1 MNLDGILNDYKQ
13 IGNLNKM
20 SEKTLDELLEKKEME
35 LQAKINKASKYLDNE
50 RYIKNLSRMPKK
62 TIDLTLNDIKNTW
75 ESEEMPQVNMA
86 IDSVYDFR
94 TLEKGLYIYSQQPG
108 TGKTTLLSALARAI
122 YKQYGES
129 IFFGTEEYILSKVKE
144 SYSLESQT
152 SEDEVI
158 RNIAKNRAVFID
170 ELGQNSSDWSVRTL
184 KRLLDE
190 MINNDS
196 ILFVTSNY
204 GLNDLSAK
212 LYSKENNSL
221 NRTIDQLLDRLNGMT
236 KPVKFGNKSYR

>member
-1 MNLDGILNDYKQ
+1 MNLDGMLIDYKQ
-13 IGNLNKM
+13 IGDVNRVSK
-20 SEKTLDELLEKKEME
+20 KTLDEIMQEKERE
-35 LQAKINKASKYLDNE
+35 LQARINKASKHLDNE
-50 RYIKNLSRMPKK
+50 KYLDSLSRMPKK

-75 ESEEMPQVNMA
+75 EAEEMPQVNMA
-86 IDSVYDFR
+86 IESVYDFK

-144 SYSLESQT
+144 SYNPEAQT

-158 RNIAKNRAVFID
+158 RYIAKNRAVFID
-170 ELGQNSSDWSVRTL
+170 ELGQNNTDWAVRTL

-190 MINNDS
+190 MMNNDS

-204 GLNDLSAK
+204 GLNDLAAK
-212 LYSKENNSL
+212 LYSKENNTL
-221 NRTIDQLLDRLNGMT
+221 NRTIDQFVDRLNGMT